1 MRKKD
6 KFNFYLSGIIA
17 PYFLLFAW
25 FIGIQVL
32 FFAFT
37 LISLI
42 PIFLLDFLSVP
53 KTILEIF
60 VILIGILY
68 LIIILIFL
76 PISEIKILR
85 ISYRK
90 QLKKYKSNG
99 GKLSP
104 RIIKKLTISYWII
117 SFLFWLAFLI
127 AIVIPAFENV
137 KANPPSTAV
146 QNGLVNGIKEC
157 VVRDSDDKTTNF
169 LDAQSFSSSNFTG
182 FEIKPLNINSCFQA
196 KAIPKVKFKNVN
208 TWFEI
213 KMNTATG
220 EVAKKCG
227 DQSKRGCNKGNTW

>member
-6 KFNFYLSGIIA
+6 KFNFYLAGIIA

-32 FFAFT
+32 FLAFT

-42 PIFLLDFLSVP
+42 PLFLLDFLSVS

-60 VILIGILY
+60 AILIGILY

-127 AIVIPAFENV
+127 AIVIPSFENV

-169 LDAQSFSSSNFTG
+169 LDAPSFGGNFSK
-182 FEIKPLNINSCFQA
+182 FKIESLDPYSCYKA
-196 KAIPKVKFKNVN
+196 KAVPTTNEN

-213 KMNTATG
+213 SIDEDTGAAT
-220 EVAKKCG
+220 KTCG
-227 DQSKRGCNKGNTW
+227 DSSKPGCNEGNTW